1 MTAQEAPLSE
11 PQTRSGFINQIEEMR
26 QKQQSHQDR
35 LKAVT
40 DACWALGEGDLP
52 PIGFINTIGSDTAEH
67 FKSAM
72 TSFFHEFAS
81 RFKLTPTS
89 RVLDIGS
96 GCGRLGR
103 PFSMYLTE
111 GKYYG
116 VDVWEE
122 GIAWCNTHIAPDNA
136 NVEFHHM
143 QAENNYYIDA
153 YDPSKQN
160 DYALGFIPDKG
171 LDFAFAISVFTHLTP
186 KDSQDY
192 LNELGRTLDDEGAAF
207 LTCFII
213 DDFFFRHVER
223 TGMHRAVKQQGD
235 SGFYQAYAG
244 QDFFGGYTRKLWEDM
259 LAKAGL
265 RTISHELG
273 SWASKPGA
281 RVYQDTFVVMRAK
294 GR

>member
-1 MTAQEAPLSE
+1 MPDSDN
-11 PQTRSGFINQIEEMR
+11 RSGFVNQIEEMR
-26 QKQQSHQDR
+26 QKMQSHHDV
-35 LKAVT
+35 LKVVT
-40 DACWALGEGDLP
+40 DACWTLDDSDLP
-52 PIGFINTIGSDTAEH
+52 PIDFINTIGSDTPAH
-67 FKSAM
+67 FKAAM
-72 TSFFHEFAS
+72 TGFFHEFAS
-81 RFKLTPTS
+81 RFKLTPAA

-96 GCGRLGR
+96 GCGRLAI
-103 PFSMYLTE
+103 PFSIYLTE

-116 VDVWEE
+116 VDVWKE
-122 GIAWCNTHIAPDNA
+122 GVDWCNSHLAPSNPA
-136 NVEFHHM
+136 VEFHHM
-143 QAENNYYIDA
+143 QAVNNYYAEA

-160 DYALGFIPDKG
+160 HYALGFIPDKG

-186 KDSQDY
+186 EDSQDY

-223 TGMHRAVKQQGD
+223 TGLHKAVKQQGD

-265 RTISHELG
+265 RTISFELG
-273 SWASKPGA
+273 AWASKPGA
-281 RVYQDTFVVMRAK
+281 RVYQDTFIVMRAK

>member
-1 MTAQEAPLSE
+1 LPHTPL
-11 PQTRSGFINQIEEMR
+11 RSGFVNQIEEMR
-26 QKQQSHQDR
+26 QKLQSQQDV
-35 LKAVT
+35 LKVVT
-40 DACWALGEGDLP
+40 DACWDLSDDELP
-52 PIGFINTIGSDTAEH
+52 PIGYINNIGSDTQAH
-67 FKSAM
+67 FKGAM

-81 RFKLTPTS
+81 RFKLTPDS

-96 GCGRLGR
+96 GCGRLGM
-103 PFSMYLTE
+103 PFSMFLQD

-116 VDVWEE
+116 VDVWKE
-122 GIAWCNTHIAPDNA
+122 GVDWCNAHISPNNP

-143 QAENNYYIDA
+143 DAANNYYADE
-153 YDPSKQN
+153 YDPSVEN
-160 DYALGFIPDKG
+160 EYTLGFIPDKG

-192 LNELGRTLDDEGAAF
+192 LMELGRTLDDEGAAF

-223 TGMHRAVKQQGD
+223 TGMHQAVKQQGD

-244 QDFFGGYTRKLWEDM
+244 QDFFGGYTRRLWEEM

-265 RTISHELG
+265 RTISQELG

>member
-1 MTAQEAPLSE
+1 MSDTSSDTRQ
-11 PQTRSGFINQIEEMR
+11 RSGFVNQIEEMR
-26 QKQQSHQDR
+26 QKTQSQQEV
-35 LKAVT
+35 LKEVT
-40 DACWALGEGDLP
+40 DACWALTDDELP
-52 PIGFINTIGSDTAEH
+52 PIEYINNIGSDKPSH
-67 FKSAM
+67 FKGTM
-72 TSFFHEFAS
+72 TSFFHEFAT
-81 RFKLTPTS
+81 RFKLTPAS
-89 RVLDIGS
+89 RILDIGS
-96 GCGRLGR
+96 GCGRLGM
-103 PFSMYLTE
+103 PFSKYIKG

-116 VDVWEE
+116 VDVWKE
-122 GIAWCNTHIAPDNA
+122 GVDWCNEHIAASNPNA
-136 NVEFHHM
+136 EFHHM
-143 QAENNYYIDA
+143 EAANNYYADEF
-153 YDPSKQN
+153 DPSVEN
-160 DYALGFIPDKG
+160 EYTLGFIPDKG

-192 LNELGRTLDDEGAAF
+192 LTELGRTLDDEGAAF

-213 DDFFFRHVER
+213 DDFFFRHVDR

-281 RVYQDTFVVMRAK
+281 RVYQDTFIVMRAK